1 MNNTL
6 EGINSKI
13 NEAEQIYDL
22 EDKMVEITATEQNI
36 EKRTKRNEDS
46 QRDLWDNIKCTNI
59 HILAVPE
66 GEEKEKGSEKIFEE
80 ITAEN
85 FLNMGKEIV
94 NQVQEAQRV
103 PVRKKPRM
111 NIPRHIVIKLK
122 KIKDKD

>member
-36 EKRTKRNEDS
+36 EKRIRNEDS
-46 QRDLWDNIKCTNI
+46 LRDLWDNIKCTNI

-103 PVRKKPRM
+103 PGRKTQGRT
-111 NIPRHIVIKLK
+111 H
-122 KIKDKD
+122 